1 MIEIKYM
8 YLDNQMEELR
18 NNESRSKHYV
28 SVTSKLNPKEDD
40 ERPPRL
46 DERKTIKKDVKK
58 NKEKRV

>member
-1 MIEIKYM
+1 
-8 YLDNQMEELR
+8 MEEQR

-46 DERKTIKKDVKK
+46 DEWKTIKKDVKK

>member
-1 MIEIKYM
+1 
-8 YLDNQMEELR
+8 MEELR

-40 ERPPRL
+40 KRPPRL
-46 DERKTIKKDVKK
+46 DKRKTIKKGVKK

>member
-1 MIEIKYM
+1 MIEIK

-40 ERPPRL
+40 KRPPRL
-46 DERKTIKKDVKK
+46 DKRKTIKKGVKK